1 MKLNCYQNQGS
12 YSIRICAFNLLN
24 PRNAWMF
31 LVILT
36 TFILNNFSI
45 QAQTLNEKEFIAIV
59 LKYHPIAR
67 KSFLGIESAK
77 ADVTISRGEFDPVL
91 ESGNQQ
97 KELNN
102 ATYYQ
107 YSEGRIRIPTWYG
120 VEVNAGFERAQGDY
134 INPER
139 TEGTLGYV
147 GVQFPLLQNLIID
160 KRRAA
165 LQKAQLMVNLS
176 QYEQQLILNDLILEA
191 VTRYWMWVQEVQNL
205 ELIRMTREN
214 VKQRLDWVNTSILIG
229 ERAPI
234 DSVEAITQ
242 LNYLD
247 ALQTEAEFEM
257 QNALTELSV
266 YTWNENGNI
275 QLLPSTLQP
284 EKLDSI
290 GQQTDRT
297 MGTLTELEQL
307 ALQNHPALSSIPIKL
322 SYLEIERKLAFQKL
336 LPKLDLKYN
345 VLMKSQLTSNP
356 LLTENYN
363 LGVKFSMPL
372 RLSEGRGMFRQA
384 NLAIQQTKLDQDL
397 KTQQVLS
404 KVRMEYNQFKGL
416 VNILETQKQLLRNQE
431 SLLEGENTRFRNGE
445 SSLFL
450 INSREQKLLETKQ
463 KNISIQA
470 KLQIQ
475 RNKLWW
481 STGTLAQ

>member
-1 MKLNCYQNQGS
+1 MVTL
-12 YSIRICAFNLLN
+12 
-24 PRNAWMF
+24 
-31 LVILT
+31 
-36 TFILNNFSI
+36 ILNNFTL
-45 QAQTLNEKEFIAIV
+45 QAQTMNEKEFIAIV

-77 ADVTISRGEFDPVL
+77 AEVTLSRAEFDPVL
-91 ESGNQQ
+91 EGGNQQ

-102 ATYYQ
+102 ASYYQ

-120 VEVNAGFERAQGDY
+120 IEVNAGFERAQGDY
-134 INPER
+134 INPEH

-147 GVQFPLLQNLIID
+147 GVQFPLLQNLITD

-165 LQKAQLMVNLS
+165 LQKSQLMVNLS
-176 QYEQQLILNDLILEA
+176 RYEQQLILNDLILEA
-191 VTRYWMWVQEVQNL
+191 VTRYWLWVQEVQNL

-214 VKQRLDWVNTSILIG
+214 VKQRLDWVNTGILIG

-234 DSVEAITQ
+234 DSVEALTQ

-247 ALQTEAEFEM
+247 ALQTESEFEM
-257 QNALTELSV
+257 QNALIELSV

-275 QLLPSTLQP
+275 QLLPSTLKP
-284 EKLDSI
+284 EKLEPS

-297 MGTLTELEQL
+297 MGTLAELEEL
-307 ALQNHPALSSIPIKL
+307 ALQNHPALSAIPVKL

-345 VLMKSQLTSNP
+345 LLMKSELPTSP

-416 VNILETQKQLLRNQE
+416 VNILETQNQLLRNQE
-431 SLLEGENTRFRNGE
+431 RLLDGENTRFKNGE

-481 STGTLAQ
+481 STGTLAR